1 MVSHLLAGR
10 VLVTVYRNGFHPQAL
25 QRNQHFFA
33 QLAGPQ
39 QHDFGGVRGQ
49 GGA

>member
-1 MVSHLLAGR
+1 MVGHLLAGR
-10 VLVTVYRNGFHPQAL
+10 VLVTVHRDGLYAQTL
-25 QRNQHFFA
+25 QRNQHFFT